1 MTYKVGDD
9 ATITYPVTD
18 TATPPGTLDIP
29 PTVHAWQANGT
40 TVTIADASWASDP
53 AATRDLD
60 VPLATLSAGLWGLG
74 LSIDGAEDLF
84 LGNVVIQ

>member
-29 PTVHAWQANGT
+29 ATVHAWRADGT
-40 TVTIADASWASDP
+40 LVTVDGAGWVGGP

-60 VPLATLSAGLWGLG
+60 VPLAGLDAGLWGLG

-84 LGNVVIQ
+84 LGNVVIE

>member
-18 TATPPGTLDIP
+18 QANPPGTLDFTP
-29 PTVHAWQANGT
+29 VVHAWKADGT
-40 TVTIADASWASDP
+40 TVTITAAAWAGTP

-60 VPLATLSAGLWGLG
+60 VPLADLPAGLWGLG
-74 LSIDGAEDLF
+74 LAIDGAEDLF

>member
-18 TATPPGTLDIP
+18 EADPPGTLDIP
-29 PTVHAWQANGT
+29 PTVTAWQSDGT
-40 TVTIADASWASDP
+40 TLDVTGAAWAGDP

-60 VPLATLSAGLWGLG
+60 VPLADLPAGLWGLG
-74 LSIDGAEDLF
+74 LTVPDGPDLF
-84 LGNVVIQ
+84 LGNVYIQ